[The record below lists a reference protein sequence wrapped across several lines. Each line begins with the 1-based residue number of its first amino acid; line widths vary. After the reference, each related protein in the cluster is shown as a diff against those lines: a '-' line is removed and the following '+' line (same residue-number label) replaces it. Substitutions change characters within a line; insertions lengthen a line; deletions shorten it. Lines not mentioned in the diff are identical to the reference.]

1 MTPREWKRDNP
12 TRIDWAKLRSDERQW
27 RKVLAM
33 DAIDLQQWLER
44 CEAVVKDFA
53 SEVKGLVQTDG
64 ALSVREF
71 WELYAAAFRPR
82 LTEQVVLCGRQKP

>member
-1 MTPREWKRDNP
+1 MEGGPGDGR
-12 TRIDWAKLRSDERQW
+12 A
-27 RKVLAM
+27 
-33 DAIDLQQWLER
+33 DLQQWLEQ

-71 WELYAAAFRPR
+71 WEQYAGGFRPR
-82 LTEQVVLCGRQKP
+82 LTEQAVLCGRKKEGDDLVKQLALVFRK